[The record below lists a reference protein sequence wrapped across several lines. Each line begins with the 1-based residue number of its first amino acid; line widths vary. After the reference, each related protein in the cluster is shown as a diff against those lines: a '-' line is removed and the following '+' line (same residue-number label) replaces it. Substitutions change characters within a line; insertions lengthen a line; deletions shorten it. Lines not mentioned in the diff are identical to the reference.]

1 MTATVC
7 SGLSATLTV
16 AAGCAL
22 LWVSTAMASAR
33 SSMASPTV
41 VAYRFKS
48 VGGRCP
54 VRAHSSLIRRFVH
67 QPNFLSYINKTCD
80 LVNAWYKNVWCK
92 VIIVPDGG

>member
-1 MTATVC
+1 MMATVC
-7 SGLSATLTV
+7 SGLSATLMV
-16 AAGCAL
+16 AVGGAL

-54 VRAHSSLIRRFVH
+54 VRAHSSLIH

-80 LVNAWYKNVWCK
+80 LVNAWYQNVWCK

>member
-7 SGLSATLTV
+7 SGLRATLTV
-16 AAGCAL
+16 AAGRQ
-22 LWVSTAMASAR
+22 WHMQGR
-33 SSMASPTV
+33 QFASPTV

-54 VRAHSSLIRRFVH
+54 VRAHSSLIRSFVH
-67 QPNFLSYINKTCD
+67 RPNFLSYINKTCD